1 MKLLVPLVSLCCITV
16 STVYL
21 TLGDQPVPVEQQKA
35 VVAQVIAKYTASA
48 PNGIYCPAGD
58 AQAVVRNDYA
68 AIDIDGGIM
77 AAVHCAECR
86 IGVYSKNDDG
96 NETCTYCSAVKKSE

>member
-1 MKLLVPLVSLCCITV
+1 MKLLVSLVSLVCITG

-21 TLGDQPVPVEQQKA
+21 TFGDQPVPVEQQKA
-35 VVAQVIAKYTASA
+35 VVAQVVAKHTASV

-58 AQAVVRNDYA
+58 AQAVARNEYA
-68 AIDIDGGIM
+68 ATDIDGGIM

-96 NETCTYCSAVKKSE
+96 TETCTYCLVVKKSE